1 MKERFLTV
9 LVPIKDSDATTVT
22 NLPAVSP
29 DNINVIYKHA
39 GVYKRVWLNPTTN
52 QYEYHEVVDREFP
65 YLGKPLEIFDFTY
78 DATRM
83 GPAPTITAQGVMWF
97 ADKDADGNDITLE
110 SLWQQECHVSFNGEN
125 FYLKQ
130 IPTSSKS
137 NEDAR
142 YKYDIDFVSERAVL
156 ERVYLYDVV
165 QPFVSSKPISESAQ
179 FSFYGDITELAK
191 RINASLLRSGLASIA
206 LRPGVTPGSYLTYE
220 EFNSVGLG
228 TYTGTKDTSDPYPI
242 VPGEM
247 QTYIHYPHAN
257 IYEHFGGNYTLYLL
271 NRVYL
276 VDNPVSYHIGPSD
289 SGYDVITDGDPRLSG
304 YKCLIGKDKKGV
316 MTTSEEKLI
325 TFENNTIHEALQ
337 QFHDTFEL
345 QYYIYR
351 DTDSNGDFTGDTIIM
366 VADCQHDF
374 ADWDATAAS
383 GEGDYTRDSDGIPTT
398 THPFDYGVEDALLSK
413 EKTNTT
419 DKIITRIT
427 GVGSEENI
435 PWYYPNPNADGWL
448 RPMYMT
454 NGVEQSTTINYPT
467 SEGTTVA
474 DSVRYEK
481 YLKNRVTDVFQF
493 GKKIC
498 TVNKKASLVS
508 KFSTYTSYV
517 DETSARLCYD
527 FTLSYDARIK
537 SDGFSLTGLS
547 ASITYY
553 LFKGTTNV
561 TASGNAFLIN
571 GGSGTLEAGDYHLI
585 INITFS
591 GTEPTP
597 VTSVTKYYYP
607 AKNRICGW
615 IDTFGFGNLNGA
627 LAMGLGLLALAA
639 VISDLCSGGFACHL
653 PSFFSTNPNL
663 TWNNSSDG
671 SKMGWYDG
679 NRRIAIS
686 EMEFC
691 EANSE
696 TYAFMGGSGAKTLG
710 VDDVYKVTCDNDTW
724 VSSYNLQLKGIQWDD
739 LYDIYCL
746 YMDWVNGLRAS
757 KRSATSVEE
766 VDVSVDSFVNNNVV
780 FGLTGYLADG
790 WYKNNKKYALADFGI
805 TNESTLNQNADVF
818 DTIEFQRIKYVTPQ
832 TRLMPELYIKTD
844 GERRFYNAHNYY
856 VNGSLLTGTADPMI
870 GEVQSGTKVKNP
882 LYKEKETD
890 ADNKHYQFEN
900 EYVQIMPHEHIEEFD
915 DVKPTIKGQ
924 KSYIRAYPTEDDFYL
939 DPTSFYEK
947 IQGQYIQCT
956 TETVYSDTSVYYQL
970 VRIDIVEEFAFDELD
985 NNEIWESNED
995 GNTSGEYKH
1004 PYFFAKL
1011 RPMGFNIFDLAL
1023 QDEMILSMTTGHCGA
1038 CNFKIAVDENTKK
1051 NPVQIWEYDVYGGF
1065 TYATKGVK
1073 LYSAGEL
1080 RRVID
1085 SSNLH
1090 YDTDGTSDGYIL
1102 VDSNPNALTTGF
1114 LIDGENT
1121 GAARSRRFER
1131 TTYTAEEVTNGR
1143 VGSLKL
1149 APKRAFEGDVM
1160 TSGKFIDSQQDT
1172 SEGFVW
1178 IALYKDTETYGALM
1192 PSAQPDYGDDNYSHY
1207 IDPKGH
1213 IYTDRKTGLTEVLED
1228 DEADKFVLTNIRLPQ
1243 AYLRRAERD
1252 LSRKIIAYMYDN
1264 NYQKFNFSIKF
1275 SRIYLA
1281 ENDTIEGNLNENS
1294 VLYVTFN
1301 NKIYRQYAKHY
1312 TYRMAHDAALPEI
1325 SVEMNEELSVSRTSI
1340 EQQAALQAQATSNN
1354 NRRWR
1359 RELNEEIAG
1368 VRRITIGRG
1377 EDVVISGNIF
1387 SRDSRTSIR
1396 DLAKEREIDVGDLNL
1411 RHFSMDDFTL
1421 FNGTDLR
1428 IGDQIFLPTAFKRGQ
1443 RIIRRKWDNTS
1454 QKFVEDANQLFAPA
1468 FIDDTNKRFT
1478 QVGFVQLSGSS
1489 APTFATNTYYKLEN
1503 GAYILLEEAPD
1514 DWATSWTSYYEENV
1528 NLDFVPARVNGHRI
1542 LHGAS
1547 GVMRPAFISGN
1558 NIVDYTTIS
1567 SNVEIESNSMTPAK
1581 QSDVNIIRHTV
1592 EQRFL
1597 DKGWANSSPTCG
1609 GSSPFPSKDITTITV
1624 DNVQYLFWTNEKGQN
1639 ISYQG
1644 SGSGQCQQDPFESEK
1659 Q

>member
-9 LVPIKDSDATTVT
+9 LVPVKDSDVT
-22 NLPAVSP
+22 QTYQTLPALLANVTPSI
-29 DNINVIYKHA
+29 DNINNIYA
-39 GVYKRVWLNPTTN
+39 VGAPVFGYMRTWLNPATN
-52 QYEYHEVVDREFP
+52 QYEFHQVVDREFP

-83 GPAPTITAQGVMWF
+83 GSAPTITAQGIMWY
-97 ADKDADGNDITLE
+97 ADKDYSGNDVTLE
-110 SLWQQECHVSFNGEN
+110 GLWSQECHVSFNGEN

-142 YKYDIDFVSERAVL
+142 YKYDIDFVSERVVL

-242 VPGEM
+242 VSGEM
-247 QTYIHYPHAN
+247 QSYIHYPHAN
-257 IYEHFGGNYTLYLL
+257 IYEHFGGNYTKYLL
-271 NRVYL
+271 NLVYL
-276 VDNPVSYHIGPSD
+276 VDNPQSYHIGPATG
-289 SGYDVITDGDPRLSG
+289 GYDEIYDGEPRLSG
-304 YKCLIGKDKKGV
+304 YKCLIGKDRKGV
-316 MTTSEEKLI
+316 ITTSEEKLI

-374 ADWDATAAS
+374 ADWDSTAAS
-383 GEGDYTRDSDGIPTT
+383 GEGDYTRDGDGIPTT

-591 GTEPTP
+591 GTGPTP

-663 TWNNSSDG
+663 TWNNSPDG

-739 LYDIYCL
+739 WGDIYSL

-805 TNESTLNQNADVF
+805 TNESTLNQTADVF

-832 TRLMPELYIKTD
+832 PRLMPEVYIKTD

-856 VNGSLLTGTADPMI
+856 VNGGLLNGTADPMI
-870 GEVQSGTKVKNP
+870 GEVQSGSKVKNP
-882 LYKEKETD
+882 LYKEKGTD
-890 ADNKHYQFEN
+890 ADSKHYVFEN
-900 EYVQIMPHEHIEEFD
+900 EYVQNMPHEHIEEFE

-924 KSYIRAYPTEDDFYL
+924 LNYIRVYPTSDDFSAN
-939 DPTSFYEK
+939 PEFYYTVNSS
-947 IQGQYIQCT
+947 GLYTQCT
-956 TETVYSDTSVYYQL
+956 SQSTYNSSTAYYHPL
-970 VRIDIVEEFAFDELD
+970 RIDIVEEFAYDELD

-1085 SSNLH
+1085 SPNLH

-1121 GAARSRRFER
+1121 RAARSRRFER

-1149 APKRAFEGDVM
+1149 APKRAFDGDVM

-1192 PSAQPDYGDDNYSHY
+1192 PSAQPDYGGDNYSHY

-1312 TYRMAHDAALPEI
+1312 TYRMVHDVALPEI

-1340 EQQAALQAQATSNN
+1340 EQQVALQAQATSNN

-1396 DLAKEREIDVGDLNL
+1396 DLAKEREIDVGNLNL

-1428 IGDQIFLPTAFKRGQ
+1428 IGNQIFLPTAFKNGHH
-1443 RIIRRKWDNTS
+1443 IVRRKWDNTTQQFIDDS
-1454 QKFVEDANQLFAPA
+1454 TQNFSPA
-1468 FIDDTNKRFT
+1468 FID
-1478 QVGFVQLSGSS
+1478 
-1489 APTFATNTYYKLEN
+1489 
-1503 GAYILLEEAPD
+1503 
-1514 DWATSWTSYYEENV
+1514 
-1528 NLDFVPARVNGHRI
+1528 
-1542 LHGAS
+1542 AS
-1547 GVMRPAFISGN
+1547 GKVSDYAINGN
-1558 NIVDYTTIS
+1558 ENHSI
-1567 SNVEIESNSMTPAK
+1567 TPAK
-1581 QSDVNIIRHTV
+1581 QSDLNIIRHTV
-1592 EQRFL
+1592 EQRFI

-1609 GSSPFPSKDITTITV
+1609 GTSHFPSKNITTVTV
-1624 DNVQYLFWTNEKGQN
+1624 DKVQYLFWTNANGEN

-1644 SGSGQCQQDPFESEK
+1644 SGSGQCQSDPF
-1659 Q
+1659 